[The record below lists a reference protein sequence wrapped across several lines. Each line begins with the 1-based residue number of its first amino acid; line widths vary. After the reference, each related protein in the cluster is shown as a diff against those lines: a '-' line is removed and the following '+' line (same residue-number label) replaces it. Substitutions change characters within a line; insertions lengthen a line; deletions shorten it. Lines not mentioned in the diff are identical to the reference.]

1 MKGGCY
7 VIQCK
12 DCDYNQVAD
21 RASYDAC
28 TFLEDYDKMVTA
40 VSLFLSLVYSFR
52 DSKVLIL

>member
-21 RASYDAC
+21 RTSYDAC
-28 TFLEDYDKMVTA
+28 TF
-40 VSLFLSLVYSFR
+40 FR
-52 DSKVLIL
+52 RL

>member
-21 RASYDAC
+21 RTSYDAC
-28 TFLEDYDKMVTA
+28 TLLEDYDKIVTA
-40 VSLFLSLVYSFR
+40 VSLFCH
-52 DSKVLIL
+52 